1 MERIMVIGVSSGVGK
16 STFARLLGERL
27 DMDVHHLDTFYWRP
41 DWVEAP
47 LEDFLADQEEVLA
60 LDQWI
65 LEGNYSNS
73 IDLRLKHANTIIYLE
88 LPLHVCLYRVVK
100 RRLSYRGKTRPDIGE
115 GCEEKLDWP
124 FLKFIITT
132 YYSRKENLRNRLAE
146 IQRNEP
152 DKVIIILD
160 SRKKIAA
167 YFPNRKG

>member
-115 GCEEKLDWP
+115 GCQEKLDWP

-167 YFPNRKG
+167 YFSNRKG

>member
-1 MERIMVIGVSSGVGK
+1 MNRIMVIGVSSGVGK

-27 DMDVHHLDTFYWRP
+27 DIDVHHLDTFYWRP

-73 IDLRLKHANTIIYLE
+73 IDLRLKQATTIFYLE

-100 RRLSYRGKTRPDIGE
+100 RRLVYRGKTRPDIGE

-132 YYSRKENLRNRLAE
+132 YYSRKENMKKRLAE
-146 IQRNEP
+146 IRRNEP
-152 DKVIIILD
+152 EKVIIILD
-160 SRKKIAA
+160 SRKKISA